1 MKIVLK
7 KEVPCFQYTIPADVE
22 LNFFIMTNRNG
33 DKMIFAK
40 FPQKETLVTRVARKN
55 IRNFQRLKNE
65 ILNPHHPECP
75 AVDGFGCR
83 CDGTFLNKDV

>member
-33 DKMIFAK
+33 DKMIYAK
-40 FPQKETLVTRVARKN
+40 FPQRESLCTRVTRKN

-65 ILNPHHPECP
+65 ILNYK
-75 AVDGFGCR
+75 
-83 CDGTFLNKDV
+83 NY